1 MTVDT
6 DSILTGAFLLGL
18 ACLPVAAI
26 VFAGRA
32 SRPATDRV
40 PTTKETYPDEH
51 LFI

>member
-18 ACLPVAAI
+18 ACLPVLAV
-26 VFAGRA
+26 VFSGRTQT
-32 SRPATDRV
+32 TDRKL
-40 PTTKETYPDEH
+40 TTKEVYPDEH

>member
-32 SRPATDRV
+32 DQPTDRV
-40 PTTKETYPDEH
+40 PTIEETYPDEH